1 MVMKSSITVLGQT
14 IVLANMS
21 SLTMKIKIRK
31 TDARF
36 TGSELFHY
44 VADVVAERYNIPVI
58 GGLQVRLSKRLTD
71 FNEVRAW
78 CIQTWGMS
86 CERSSYLEIAK
97 TDASNLNTHWA
108 WHTEFGET
116 KIYMTTDKEVNWF
129 KLKWL

>member
-1 MVMKSSITVLGQT
+1 MKGPIIVQGQQ
-14 IVLANMS
+14 IVLVNISTPA
-21 SLTMKIKIRK
+21 MKIKIRK

-36 TGSELFHY
+36 TGSDLFHY
-44 VADVVAERYNIPVI
+44 VADVTAERYAIPVI
-58 GGLQVRLSKRLTD
+58 GSLPARMTKRLTD

-86 CERSSYLEIAK
+86 CERSIYLDIAK
-97 TDASNLNTHWA
+97 TDTSSLNTHWT

-116 KIYMTTDKEVNWF
+116 KIYMATDKEVNWF